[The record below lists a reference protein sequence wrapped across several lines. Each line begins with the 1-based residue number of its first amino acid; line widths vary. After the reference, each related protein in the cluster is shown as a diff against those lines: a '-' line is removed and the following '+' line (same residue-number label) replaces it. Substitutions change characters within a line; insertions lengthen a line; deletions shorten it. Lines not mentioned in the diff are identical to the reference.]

1 MMTTRT
7 AYPRPEL
14 VRENWTN
21 LCGEW
26 EFEFDFGKSG
36 VRRGVQ
42 NKEKLERTI
51 CVPFCPE
58 SELSGVNY
66 KDFIGACWYRKTVN
80 VSPKAGERTLLNF
93 EAAYHTT
100 LVFVNGKMA
109 GKHKGGYT
117 PFTFDI
123 TDLLEDGDNSIAVL
137 CEGDSRDKKQPSG
150 KQSDFYESR
159 GCMYTR
165 STGIYAPVW
174 METVPATYLKAIKM
188 DPDVDNSRLACEL
201 TLTGEGEKR
210 VTLTASLDGKTVGA
224 ASAKTTL
231 GTVKMLLD
239 LDTLSLWSV
248 ETPTLYDLVIEVEN
262 GGVTDTVTSYFGM
275 RKIEMDKKCLR
286 INGKRVFQRLVLDQG
301 YYPDGIYTAPNDEAF
316 ARDIKI
322 SQRVGFN
329 GARLHER
336 VFERRFLYEADRLGY
351 LVWGEYPNWGFDYT
365 KDENTYIYLKE
376 WQEAMARDYNHP
388 ALIGWCPFNETWGVE
403 GRNQSDEML
412 RTIYEETKLLD
423 PVRPCI
429 DTSGGY
435 HVVTDIYDIHD
446 YNQSPEAFAK
456 RYFSMTDTEVFDN
469 MNNNG
474 QRQKYKGEPYFISEY
489 GGIKG
494 AEDMENNFRA
504 ISWGYGDAPKSI
516 DEYVDRY
523 VGLTGVLM
531 DTAKICGLCYTQ
543 LYDVEQEQN
552 GIYYYDRSPKF
563 TEEVMDKL
571 AAVLNRPAA
580 IEEEDK

>member
-1 MMTTRT
+1 MMTRT

-36 VRRGVQ
+36 KARGVQ
-42 NKEKLERTI
+42 KKEKLDRTI

-58 SELSGVNY
+58 SDLSGVGY
-66 KDFIGACWYRKTVN
+66 KDFIGACWYRKTIDIA
-80 VSPKAGERTLLNF
+80 PKNGEHVLLNF

-100 LVFVNGKMA
+100 EVFVNGTPV

-123 TDLLEDGDNSIAVL
+123 TDKLTEGENSIAVY
-137 CEGDSRDKKQPSG
+137 CEGDPRDKKQPSG
-150 KQSDFYESR
+150 KQSDAYASR

-174 METVPATYLKAIKM
+174 LETVPASYLKAIKL
-188 DPDVDNSRLACEL
+188 DPDVDNSALFCEL
-201 TLTGEGEKR
+201 TLVGAGEKT
-210 VTLTASLDGKTVGA
+210 VTLTATLDGKTVGTA
-224 ASAKTTL
+224 TAKTTMNTL
-231 GTVKMLLD
+231 KTVIGI
-239 LDTLSLWSV
+239 DTLSLWSV
-248 ETPTLYDLVIEVEN
+248 ETPTLYDLEIEVAN
-262 GGVTDTVTSYFGM
+262 GDTTDTVKSYFGM
-275 RKIEMDKKCLR
+275 RKIEMDDKCLL

-316 ARDIKI
+316 AKDIKI
-322 SQRVGFN
+322 SQRIGFN

-365 KDENTYIYLKE
+365 NDENTYIYLKE
-376 WQEAMARDYNHP
+376 WQESMARDYNHP
-388 ALIGWCPFNETWGVE
+388 ALIGWCPFNETWGVN

-446 YNQSPEAFAK
+446 YNQSPEAFHK
-456 RYFSMTDTEVFDN
+456 RYSSMTDTEVFDN

-474 QRQKYKGEPYFISEY
+474 PRQKYRGEPYFISEY
-489 GGIKG
+489 GGIKW
-494 AEDMENNFRA
+494 AEDLDNNFRA
-504 ISWGYGDAPKSI
+504 ISWGYGDAPRSI
-516 DEYVDRY
+516 DEYVERF

-552 GIYYYDRSPKF
+552 GVYYYDRTPKF
-563 TEEVMDKL
+563 SEEVMDKL
-571 AAVLNRPAA
+571 AAVLKRKAA
-580 IEEEDK
+580 IEEE